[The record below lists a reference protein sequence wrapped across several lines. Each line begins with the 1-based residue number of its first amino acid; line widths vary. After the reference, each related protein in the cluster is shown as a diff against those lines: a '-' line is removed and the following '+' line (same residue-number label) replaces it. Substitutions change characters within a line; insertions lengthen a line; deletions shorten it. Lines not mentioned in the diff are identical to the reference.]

1 MKKQM
6 QQGFTLIELM
16 IVVAII
22 GILASIAL
30 PAYQDY
36 IAKSQITTAYGEIS
50 STKTA
55 MEQGLLD
62 GDTVATAT
70 GSSAE
75 TQLKNYGWT
84 SSSNVASITGF
95 QLNDSADNKVAL
107 TATLNGN
114 VAGAIKGLQ
123 IRIDRDVAGK
133 WRCEAIGD
141 TSKGYKASYLPKN
154 CTDVTS
160 FTAL

>member
-50 STKTA
+50 SVKTA
-55 MEQGLLD
+55 MEQALLD
-62 GDTVATAT
+62 GNTVAAVTNSTAEST
-70 GSSAE
+70 MGS
-75 TQLKNYGWT
+75 YGWT

-107 TATLNGN
+107 TATLSGN
-114 VAGAIKGLQ
+114 VAGAIKNLK
-123 IRIDRDVAGK
+123 IRIDRNVDGK
-133 WRCEAIGD
+133 WRCEAIGA
-141 TSKGYKASYLPKN
+141 TAKGYKPAYLPKN
-154 CTDVTS
+154 CSDVTT

>member
-6 QQGFTLIELM
+6 QKGFTLIELM

-50 STKTA
+50 TVKTA
-55 MEQGLLD
+55 MEQALLD
-62 GDTVATAT
+62 GDTVSTAT
-70 GSSAE
+70 GSTAE
-75 TQLKNYGWT
+75 TALKKYGWT
-84 SSSNVASITGF
+84 ASSNVASIDGF
-95 QLNDSADNKVAL
+95 RLNNSGDNKIAL
-107 TATLNGN
+107 IAKLKGN
-114 VAGAIKGLQ
+114 VAGAIKNMT

-133 WRCEAIGD
+133 WRCEAIGS
-141 TSKGYKASYLPKN
+141 TTKGYKASYLPKN
-154 CTDVTS
+154 CADKTS
-160 FTAL
+160 FSSI

>member
-6 QQGFTLIELM
+6 QKGFTLIELM

-55 MEQGLLD
+55 MEQALLD
-62 GDTVATAT
+62 GDTVSTAT
-70 GSSAE
+70 NSAAE
-75 TQLKNYGWT
+75 TALANYGWT

-95 QLNDSADNKVAL
+95 QLNNSADNKVAL
-107 TATLNGN
+107 IAKLSGN
-114 VAGAIKGLQ
+114 VAGAIKNMT
-123 IRIDRDVAGK
+123 IRIDRSVAGK

-141 TSKGYKASYLPKN
+141 TTKGYKASYLPKN
-154 CTDVTS
+154 CTSVSS
-160 FTAL
+160 FTSI

>member
-50 STKTA
+50 SVKTA
-55 MEQGLLD
+55 MEQALLD
-62 GDTVATAT
+62 GNTVAAT
-70 GSSAE
+70 TNSAAESAMGS
-75 TQLKNYGWT
+75 YGWT

-107 TATLNGN
+107 TATLSGN
-114 VAGAIKGLQ
+114 VAGAIKNMT
-123 IRIDRDVAGK
+123 IRIDRNIDGK
-133 WRCEAIGD
+133 WRCEAKGD
-141 TSKGYKASYLPKN
+141 TAKGYKPAYLPKN
-154 CTDVTS
+154 CSNVTT

>member
-6 QQGFTLIELM
+6 QKGFTLIELM

-50 STKTA
+50 SIKTA
-55 MEQGLLD
+55 MEQALLD
-62 GDTVATAT
+62 GDTVAAAT
-70 GSSAE
+70 GAAASTAL
-75 TQLKNYGWT
+75 QAYGWT
-84 SSSNVASITGF
+84 ANSNVSTVTDF
-95 QLNDSADNKVAL
+95 QLNDSADNKIAL
-107 TATLNGN
+107 TATLSGS
-114 VAGAIKGLQ
+114 VAGAIKNMT

-141 TSKGYKASYLPKN
+141 TSKGYKAAYLPKN
-154 CTDVTS
+154 CSDVTTY
-160 FTAL
+160 TAI